1 MLRIHA
7 IGGFRVE
14 VGDED
19 RTPAAFDR
27 AAALLAWLALN
38 PGLHPRSAVAARFWP
53 DVLDESARASLRSA
67 LWALRRQLGEE
78 ANGALVATRDRVGLG
93 DDVWVDVGE
102 AERLRAAGQLEE
114 ALALA
119 EGELLP
125 GLEDEWAFEARDEH
139 RARTAA
145 VLEQLAAASEEAGDL
160 RRAADLSRRAAAL
173 DPLSEE
179 AHRSLML
186 RLAAAGDRAAAL
198 TAFSELR
205 TRLLQTLRVGPSDET
220 RRIAESLRADA
231 PAERVPAQLRR
242 VDTQLFVGRTSELA
256 RLAHLRDR
264 HGEGVG
270 VGLIAGEAGSGKT
283 RLAARFAV
291 ESAALGAT
299 VLYGCCGEQAL
310 VPYEPFADA
319 VGESGLDAAALEER
333 LASVPGDRLFL
344 VLDDLQWADRATLA
358 LLGRLVRGH
367 LAERLLVIGAYRE
380 DEAQEPLFAAFADL
394 RRNCAVERIELGGLG
409 VEEMAALIG
418 GAFETSAA
426 AAQARAIHARTG
438 GNPFYARELARHVA
452 EQPRTSF
459 GDVPRAS
466 ATWCEPASSGC
477 RRTVRACSAAAAVLG
492 ETFDAARARG
502 GLWPD
507 EEVLERRSDEAAA
520 AGLIEESAQVGHR
533 FAHAL
538 TRDAVYAGLGASRRA
553 RLHRAA
559 ADALAARYGLDPG
572 PRLAEIALHRC
583 EGAADGS
590 DVETAVELA
599 ERAAALALDGL
610 AYEQAVDAPHPGA
623 EAPRGRRRRTAAQ
636 IDAQPRAIAFAR
648 LTHALVDM
656 LAARGL
662 AAPTR
667 RRTLRGRDV
676 VDELVEVRDRV
687 RAERRRR
694 ARGSSPRSAPRRCRT

>member
-1 MLRIHA
+1 MLRIHV

-19 RTPAAFDR
+19 RTPPAFDR
-27 AAALLAWLALN
+27 PAAVLAWLALN
-38 PGLHPRSAVAARFWP
+38 RGLHRRSSVAAWFWP

-67 LWALRRQLGEE
+67 LWSLRRQLGEE
-78 ANGALVATRDRVGLG
+78 ANGALVATRDSVGLAA
-93 DDVWVDVGE
+93 DVWVDLAE
-102 AERLRAAGQLEE
+102 AERLRDAGQLEE

-119 EGELLP
+119 DAELLP
-125 GLEDEWAFEARDEH
+125 GLDDEWAFAARDEH

-145 VLEQLAAASEEAGDL
+145 MLEQLAAAAESAGEV

-179 AHRSLML
+179 AHRALMR
-186 RLAAAGDRAAAL
+186 RLAAAGDRAGAL

-205 TRLLQTLRVGPSDET
+205 TRLLQTLRVGPSEET
-220 RRIAESLRADA
+220 RRAAESLRADP

-242 VDTQLFVGRTSELA
+242 IDTQLFVGRMSELA
-256 RLAHLRDR
+256 RLTHLRDR
-264 HGEGVG
+264 RGEGVG
-270 VGLIAGEAGSGKT
+270 IGLIAGEAGSGKT

-291 ESAALGAT
+291 EAAARET
-299 VLYGCCGEQAL
+299 SVLYGCCAEQAL

-319 VGESGLDAAALEER
+319 VGESGLDATALEQR
-333 LASVPGDRLFL
+333 LASVSGDRLLL

-367 LAERLLVIGAYRE
+367 LAERLLVVGTYRE
-380 DEAQEPLFAAFADL
+380 DEAQEPLFAAIADL
-394 RRNCAVERIELGGLG
+394 RRSCVVERIELGGLD

-459 GDVPRAS
+459 GDVPQGIRDV
-466 ATWCEPASSGC
+466 
-477 RRTVRACSAAAAVLG
+477 VRARVDRLSEDCASILAAAAVLG
-492 ETFDAARARG
+492 EAFELPELKVVSCR
-502 GLWPD
+502 
-507 EEVLERRSDEAAA
+507 EEEAVETALDEAAA
-520 AGLIEESAQVGHR
+520 AGLIEETGAGGHR

-538 TRDAVYAGLGASRRA
+538 TRDAVYAGLGAGRRA
-553 RLHRAA
+553 RLHRSA

-572 PRLAEIALHRC
+572 PRLAEIAMHRC
-583 EGAADGS
+583 EGAADGT

-599 ERAAALALDGL
+599 ERAAARALDGL
-610 AYEQAVDAPHPGA
+610 AYEQAVALLTRALKLLTDADA
-623 EAPRGRRRRTAAQ
+623 ERRRRLTRS
-636 IDAQPRAIAFAR
+636 RAVAFAR
-648 LTHALVDM
+648 LTHA
-656 LAARGL
+656 
-662 AAPTR
+662 
-667 RRTLRGRDV
+667 V
-676 VDELVEVRDRV
+676 VD
-687 RAERRRR
+687 
-694 ARGSSPRSAPRRCRT
+694 GSR

>member
-7 IGGFRVE
+7 IGDFRVE

-38 PGLHPRSAVAARFWP
+38 PGLHPRSAVAAQFWP

-102 AERLRAAGQLEE
+102 AERLRAAGKLEE

-145 VLEQLAAASEEAGDL
+145 VLEQLAAASEETGDL

-179 AHRSLML
+179 AHRSLMR

-205 TRLLQTLRVGPSDET
+205 TRLLQTLRVGPSEET

-231 PAERVPAQLRR
+231 PAERVPAPLRR
-242 VDTQLFVGRTSELA
+242 IDTQLFVGRTSELE

-264 HGEGVG
+264 HGDGVG
-270 VGLIAGEAGSGKT
+270 IGLIAGEAGSGKT

-291 ESAALGAT
+291 ESAAQGAT
-299 VLYGCCGEQAL
+299 VLYGCCGEEAL

-333 LASVPGDRLFL
+333 LAGVPGERIFL

-394 RRNCAVERIELGGLG
+394 RRSCAVERIELGGLD

-459 GDVPRAS
+459 GDVPQGIRDV
-466 ATWCEPASSGC
+466 
-477 RRTVRACSAAAAVLG
+477 VRARVDRLSEDCASVLAAAAVLG
-492 ETFDAARARG
+492 EAFELPELKVVSGRD
-502 GLWPD
+502 D
-507 EEVLERRSDEAAA
+507 EVLETALDDAAA
-520 AGLIEESAQVGHR
+520 AGLIEETGAGGHR

-538 TRDAVYAGLGASRRA
+538 TRDAVYAGLGAGRRA
-553 RLHRAA
+553 RLHRCA
-559 ADALAARYGLDPG
+559 ADALAARYGLDPT
-572 PRLAEIALHRC
+572 PRLAEIAMHRC
-583 EGAADGS
+583 EGAADGT

-599 ERAAALALDGL
+599 ERAAAQALDGL
-610 AYEQAVDAPHPGA
+610 AYEQAVALLTRALKLLTDADV
-623 EAPRGRRRRTAAQ
+623 ERRRRLTRS
-636 IDAQPRAIAFAR
+636 RAVAFAR
-648 LTHALVDM
+648 LTHAMVDVS
-656 LAARGL
+656 G
-662 AAPTR
+662 
-667 RRTLRGRDV
+667 
-676 VDELVEVRDRV
+676 
-687 RAERRRR
+687 
-694 ARGSSPRSAPRRCRT
+694 

>member
-7 IGGFRVE
+7 IGDFRVE
-14 VGDED
+14 VGGED

-38 PGLHPRSAVAARFWP
+38 PGLHTRSAVAARFWP

-93 DDVWVDVGE
+93 DGVWVDVSE

-173 DPLSEE
+173 EPLSEE
-179 AHRSLML
+179 AHRALMR

-205 TRLLQTLRVGPSDET
+205 TRLLQTLRVGPSEET

-231 PAERVPAQLRR
+231 PVERVPAQLRR
-242 VDTQLFVGRTSELA
+242 IDTQLFVGRTNELR
-256 RLAHLRDR
+256 RLEHLRDR
-264 HGEGVG
+264 RGEGVG
-270 VGLIAGEAGSGKT
+270 VGLISGEAGSGKT

-291 ESAALGAT
+291 DSAAQSAT
-299 VLYGCCGEQAL
+299 VLYGCCAEQAL

-319 VGESGLDAAALEER
+319 IGESGLDAAALEER
-333 LASVPGDRLFL
+333 LAGVPGDQLLL

-358 LLGRLVRGH
+358 LLSRLVRGP

-380 DEAQEPLFAAFADL
+380 DEANEPLFAAFADL
-394 RRNCAVERIELGGLG
+394 RRNCVVERVELFGLG
-409 VEEMAALIG
+409 VEEMAVLIG

-459 GDVPRAS
+459 GDVPEGIRDV
-466 ATWCEPASSGC
+466 
-477 RRTVRACSAAAAVLG
+477 VRARVERLSDDCASVLAAAAVLG
-492 ETFDAARARG
+492 ESFGTPELEAVSGRSHD
-502 GLWPD
+502 
-507 EEVLERRSDEAAA
+507 VLEQALDEAAA
-520 AGLIEESAQVGHR
+520 AGLIEDLAAGRHR

-538 TRDAVYAGLGASRRA
+538 TRDAVYAGLGAGRRA

-559 ADALAARYGLDPG
+559 ADALAARHGLDTG

-583 EGAADGS
+583 AGAADGT
-590 DVETAVELA
+590 DVEAAVELA
-599 ERAAALALDGL
+599 ERAADWALERD
-610 AYEQAVDAPHPGA
+610 AYEQAVTLLTRALKLLTDADV
-623 EAPRGRRRRTAAQ
+623 ERRRRITRT
-636 IDAQPRAIAFAR
+636 RAIAYAR
-648 LTHALVDM
+648 LTHVLWD
-656 LAARGL
+656 
-662 AAPTR
+662 
-667 RRTLRGRDV
+667 
-676 VDELVEVRDRV
+676 
-687 RAERRRR
+687 
-694 ARGSSPRSAPRRCRT
+694 S